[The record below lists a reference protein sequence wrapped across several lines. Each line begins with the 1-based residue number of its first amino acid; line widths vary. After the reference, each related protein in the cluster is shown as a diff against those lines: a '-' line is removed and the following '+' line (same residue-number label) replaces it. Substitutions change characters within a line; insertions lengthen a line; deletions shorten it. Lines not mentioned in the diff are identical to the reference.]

1 MVDPHILAQL
11 CADIYDA
18 PDAHPWLNY
27 WTKDDV
33 VVGHIRIGDVDVLVL
48 RGSVTA
54 IDWMRDCEAWPG
66 KHPQLGY
73 VHSGFMSGMDDVF
86 AETRAVV
93 GTNLVITGHSLG
105 GARARLLAALYVAN
119 NLPVQQVTVFGSPR
133 PGFLQVSTLIR
144 RVPIHT
150 SYRNRNDPVPLVPT
164 IFPEWQHPEPWIQVD
179 SPLADDVL
187 EGAHGHAIHL
197 YVKALAP

>member
-1 MVDPHILAQL
+1 MVDPHVLAQL

-105 GARARLLAALYVAN
+105 GARARLLAALYVVN
-119 NLPVQQVTVFGSPR
+119 DMPIDQVTVFGSPY
-133 PGFLQVSTLIR
+133 PGFLQVSTIIR

-150 SYRNRNDPVPLVPT
+150 SYRNREDPVPLIPH
-164 IFPEWQHPEPWIQVD
+164 ILPEWQHPEPWIAVNCAAIN
-179 SPLADDVL
+179 PAFDDIQDHQI
-187 EGAHGHAIHL
+187 AL